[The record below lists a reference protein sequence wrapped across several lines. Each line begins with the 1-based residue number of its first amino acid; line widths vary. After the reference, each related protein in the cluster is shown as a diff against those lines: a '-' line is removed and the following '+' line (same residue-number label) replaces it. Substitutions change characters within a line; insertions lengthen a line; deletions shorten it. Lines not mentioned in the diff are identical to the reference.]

1 MKGAVL
7 AGTKRIEVQEVD
19 EPAYGED
26 EVLIDVKAC
35 GICGS
40 DLHAYRGFHPF
51 RRPPVVLGHEVA
63 GQVVSVGSA
72 VKDVQVGDRVAVE
85 PQIYCGTCNFCVG
98 GLPNFCVAMRRP
110 GLRWG
115 GTLAERMMAPEKVL
129 YMLVPGVSYEEGAV
143 VEPLAVA
150 YRGFRTG
157 QITMGQRV
165 AVLGVGPIGTLVSML
180 CTAAQVSTLMV
191 TDIKDYN
198 LNFVRSLGV
207 QHAINAA
214 QPVVEEGRALT
225 DGDGFDVVVVTSGAQ
240 DSLLQA
246 VELCRPQGVVV
257 VIAIYPE
264 PVLLDPTRVVYREA
278 QIRGSFTYTRRDF
291 LEATRLVNEGI
302 VDVKPLI
309 THRVGLT
316 DAPRMFQEMDA
327 GLDHM
332 KVMFCLDHE

>member
-7 AGTKRIEVQEVD
+7 AATKRIEVQEVD

-35 GICGS
+35 GVCGS

-63 GQVVSVGSA
+63 GQVVSVGPA
-72 VKDVQVGDRVAVE
+72 VRDVRVGDRVAVE

-129 YMLVPGVSYEEGAV
+129 YTLAPAVSYEEGAV

-150 YRGFRTG
+150 YRGLRTG

-165 AVLGVGPIGTLVSML
+165 AVLGAGPIGTLVSML

-191 TDIKDYN
+191 TDIKGYN

-214 QPVVEEGRALT
+214 TQP
-225 DGDGFDVVVVTSGAQ
+225 
-240 DSLLQA
+240 
-246 VELCRPQGVVV
+246 
-257 VIAIYPE
+257 
-264 PVLLDPTRVVYREA
+264 
-278 QIRGSFTYTRRDF
+278 
-291 LEATRLVNEGI
+291 
-302 VDVKPLI
+302 
-309 THRVGLT
+309 
-316 DAPRMFQEMDA
+316 
-327 GLDHM
+327 
-332 KVMFCLDHE
+332 